1 MNIKMTE
8 LSYNLNDGVT
18 KSVIAAFSAHDTEG
32 NSLNTR
38 VSIREVDLPG
48 ERAFD
53 DMTKSEYENL
63 AKLKM
68 KDWLGVEV

>member
-8 LSYNLNDGVT
+8 LNYTLNDGVT
-18 KSVIAAFSAHDTEG
+18 KSVTVAFSAHDTEG

-38 VSIREVDLPG
+38 VNIREVDLPD
-48 ERAFD
+48 ERSFE

-68 KDWLGVEV
+68 QNWLTVG

>member
-8 LSYNLNDGVT
+8 LSYNLNEGVT
-18 KSVIAAFSAHDTEG
+18 KSVTAAFSAHDAGG

-38 VSIREVDLPG
+38 VSIREVDLPDG
-48 ERAFD
+48 QSFD

-68 KDWLGVEV
+68 QNWLSVV

>member
-1 MNIKMTE
+1 MTE
-8 LSYNLNDGVT
+8 LSYNLNDGAT
-18 KSVIAAFSAHDTEG
+18 KSVTAAFSAHDAEG

-38 VSIREVDLPG
+38 VSIREVDLPD
-48 ERAFD
+48 ERSFD

-68 KDWLGVEV
+68 KDWLIEVEA